1 MSSRRGELEEFLQ
14 RQLPRGDF
22 VTRNTDKKFK
32 ERYNSSQEISHI
44 HVHAH
49 DFEVHRAG
57 ADEALWAKR
66 FSLSVLKSRS
76 MYCMDASVCI
86 G

>member
-1 MSSRRGELEEFLQ
+1 MSFGSESIRFHVLPVYRRMAEHEMFSRRGELDDFLQ

-44 HVHAH
+44 HVYAH
-49 DFEVHRAG
+49 
-57 ADEALWAKR
+57 
-66 FSLSVLKSRS
+66 VLRS
-76 MYCMDASVCI
+76 T
-86 G
+86 

>member
-1 MSSRRGELEEFLQ
+1 MSFDSESIRFHVLPVYRRMEHEMFSRRGELEEFLL

-49 DFEVHRAG
+49 
-57 ADEALWAKR
+57 
-66 FSLSVLKSRS
+66 VLRS
-76 MYCMDASVCI
+76 T
-86 G
+86 